1 MNLDVLI
8 CTLNEGIAR
17 VPEILL
23 PVRADVNYIVS
34 MQYTDESY
42 LQFIPQSLHERAD
55 VRVVTLCGKGLSRN
69 RNNALRHATGDIAL
83 IADDDVRYC
92 DEYFNR
98 VIATFEQNP
107 QLDIAQF
114 KIKATDGGCI
124 KEYPDFC
131 YTYPHVPKGMF
142 IASIEMAMRLSSVRE
157 RVWFDERFGLGS
169 PHFICGEEDIFI
181 CDACRAGLTVSYF
194 PYFIVEHPSES
205 TGAHTYTDARVMQ
218 AKGAVQY
225 YLHGA
230 SAWLRMFKFAL
241 TSALARRGRFDV
253 LLRHTFSGIN
263 YYRKVVRYES
273 AVGRRCE

>member
-1 MNLDVLI
+1 MLQVLI
-8 CTLNEGIAR
+8 CTLNAGISDI
-17 VPEILL
+17 PNILL
-23 PVRADVNYIVS
+23 PEAEGVGYVVS
-34 MQYTDESY
+34 MQYTEAHY
-42 LQFIPQSLHERAD
+42 LERIPEALRSRRD
-55 VRVVTLCGKGLSRN
+55 VTLSTIAGRGLSAN
-69 RNNALRHATGDIAL
+69 RNNALAHATAEVCV

-92 DEYFNR
+92 DEYFDR

-107 QLDIAQF
+107 RLDIAQF

-142 IASIEMAMRLSSVRE
+142 IASIEMAVRVASVRE

-169 PHFICGEEDIFI
+169 PHFICGEEDVFI

-241 TSALARRGRFDV
+241 TSAMARRGRFGL
-253 LLRHTFSGIN
+253 LLRNTFSGIN